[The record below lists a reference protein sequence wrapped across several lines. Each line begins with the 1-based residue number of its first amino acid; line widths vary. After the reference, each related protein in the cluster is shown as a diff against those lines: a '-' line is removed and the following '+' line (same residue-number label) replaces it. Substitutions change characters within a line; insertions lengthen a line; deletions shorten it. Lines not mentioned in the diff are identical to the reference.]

1 MNRTWTFI
9 LAVGAMIAASACGH
23 AQAQNS
29 IPPPQIVPPLT
40 RPQVQYYQQNPQ
52 EYQQLRDRLS
62 QQAGQQPLAVRKL
75 APAETPS
82 AGSWTTLTNSP
93 GVTLQNPLLLTDG
106 TVIASQE
113 CTGNWYRL
121 TPDNTGSY
129 INGTWSQIASLP
141 SGYAPLF
148 HGSGVLPDGRVII
161 AGGEYNGVSGNCGSP
176 VDTNNAAIYDPVA
189 NVWTSVSPPSGWSH
203 IGDAESVIL
212 DNGTYMQAN
221 CCDNIAGSFVAALLN
236 ATNLTWTAT
245 GTNKA
250 DRYDEEGFA
259 KLHDGTVLDV
269 DAHTSGSCGMNSEI
283 YNPATGAWS
292 SAGNTIHQ
300 EADCSNPGG
309 KPSFELGP
317 LVVRPDGSAVI
328 FPGVTCSDVANTSCQ
343 NKSAGFVVTG
353 TADIYTPG
361 SGWASGPVIPT
372 VGTAPNNYPYTLAD
386 APAAVLPDGNVLFA
400 ASPSYQTFVAPTH
413 FFELNFSNNTI
424 TQVGDTADAANCGA
438 YVHNFLLLPGGQV
451 LDVSQCGNLQIYT
464 PLAGASQ
471 ASWAP
476 VITSVPSALAPGAN
490 YAVSGSQ
497 LNGLT
502 EGTYYGD
509 DVQAATNFPLVRITN
524 NSTGHVFYARTSNH
538 GTMSIAPNAAGS
550 TNFAVPANIEMGASS
565 LVVVANGIPSQP
577 IAVNISNSAVLTV
590 SVTGSGTVT
599 SNPAGINCPSTC
611 SAGFSLGANVTL
623 TATATSGWVFSGWSG
638 ACSGTGGCTV
648 TMSTAQSVTATFT
661 QLPTLTVSVTGSGTV
676 TSSPPGISCPST
688 CSASFASGTQVTLTA
703 TPASGWKFNG
713 WSGACG
719 GTGTCSVTMNS
730 AQSVTATFVQLTYPL
745 AVSLTGSGSVSSNPA
760 GISCPST
767 CSASFNS
774 GTPVTLT
781 ATPAPGMSFIGWSG
795 ACSGTGG
802 CSVTM
807 SAAESVSAAFT
818 TNGDPANGRTWV
830 SATSGSDSNPCTRVS
845 PCLSFAAALAQTPAG
860 GEIDVLDPGDF
871 GPVTITK
878 SVTINGDAPGIAGLI
893 PSPGTSGIVISAGA
907 SDVINLRGL
916 VFDGV
921 NASGTSD
928 VVFTSGARLS
938 VNQCVF
944 LGFATSGMTLSPGVG
959 GANTTLITVQNTTIV
974 DNATGILIQPTGGI
988 AANVRLRRLRIDHNT
1003 GDGLRADGT
1012 GGTGA
1017 INVAIAD
1024 SSANFNAG
1032 NGIDAVSG
1040 PGNAAVDVMRVVAAG
1055 NGSAGIQSNQTNGG
1069 IASVTVGNS
1078 QLHKNAIGI
1087 QATGGASLLTYGN
1100 NHVIGNAAN
1109 GSFTGAATPQ

>member
-1 MNRTWTFI
+1 M
-9 LAVGAMIAASACGH
+9 AMSSGPV
-23 AQAQNS
+23 QAQDS

-40 RPQVQYYQQNPQ
+40 RPQVQYFQQNPQ
-52 EYQQLRDRLS
+52 EFQQLRDRLS

-189 NVWTSVSPPSGWSH
+189 NVWTTVSPPSGWSH

-221 CCDNIAGSFVAALLN
+221 CCDNIAGSYVAALLN

-269 DAHTSGSCGMNSEI
+269 DAHTSGGCGMNSEI

-292 SAGNTIHQ
+292 TAGNTIHQ

-309 KPSFELGP
+309 RPSFELGP

-328 FPGVTCSDVANTSCQ
+328 FPGVTCSDVANTNCQ
-343 NKSAGFVVTG
+343 NKTAGFVVTG

-372 VGTAPNNYPYTLAD
+372 LGTAPNNYPYTLAD

-400 ASPSYQTFVAPTH
+400 ASPSYQVFAAPTH

-424 TQVGDTADAANCGA
+424 TQVGDTADSAGCGS
-438 YVHNFLLLPGGQV
+438 YVHNFLLLPSGQV

-476 VITSVPSALAPGAN
+476 VVTSAPSNLAPGAG
-490 YAVSGSQ
+490 YVVSGSQ

-509 DVQAATNFPLVRITN
+509 DVQAATNFPLVQITN
-524 NSTGHVFYARTSNH
+524 NSTGHIFYARTSNH
-538 GTMSIAPNAAGS
+538 SSMSIAPNAAGS
-550 TNFAVPANIEMGASS
+550 TNFAVPANIETGASS
-565 LVVVANGIPSQP
+565 LVVVANGIPSQAV
-577 IAVNISNSAVLTV
+577 AVNISNSAVLTV

-599 SNPAGINCPSTC
+599 SNPPGINCPSTC
-611 SAGFSLGANVTL
+611 SAGFSNGTNVTL

-648 TMSTAQSVTATFT
+648 TMTTAQSVTASFT
-661 QLPTLTVSVTGSGTV
+661 QLLTLAVSVTGSGTV
-676 TSSPPGISCPST
+676 TSSPSGISCPSG
-688 CSASFASGTQVTLTA
+688 CSASYAQGTQVTLTA
-703 TPASGWKFNG
+703 TPANGWGFSGWA
-713 WSGACG
+713 GACSG
-719 GTGTCSVTMNS
+719 VGNCVVTMNA
-730 AQSVTATFVQLTYPL
+730 AQSVTATFAQTQYTLNV
-745 AVSLTGSGSVSSNPA
+745 SVSGNGTVTSSPGA
-760 GISCPST
+760 ISCPSVCT
-767 CSASFNS
+767 MNYSS
-774 GTPVTLT
+774 GTSVMLT
-781 ATPAPGMSFIGWSG
+781 ATPASG
-795 ACSGTGG
+795 ATFNSWNGACTGNGT
-802 CSVTM
+802 CLVAMNSLENVTAIF
-807 SAAESVSAAFT
+807 SASAPSPSA
-818 TNGDPANGRTWV
+818 RTWV
-830 SATSGSDSNPCTRVS
+830 SAALGSDSNPCTRVS
-845 PCLSFAAALAQTPAG
+845 PCLTFAAALVQTTAG

-871 GPVTITK
+871 GPVAITR
-878 SVTINGDAPGIAGLI
+878 SVSIYGDAAGVAGTI
-893 PSPGTSGIVISAGA
+893 PSSGTSGIVVSAGS
-907 SDVINLRGL
+907 SDVINLHGL

-921 NASGTSD
+921 NASGTSGI
-928 VVFTSGARLS
+928 VFTSGARLNIS
-938 VNQCVF
+938 KCAFQDF
-944 LGFATSGMTLSPGVG
+944 TTSGMTLSPGAG
-959 GANTTLITVQNTTIV
+959 SANTTQVVVQNTTFLN
-974 DNATGILIQPTGGI
+974 NATGILIRPTGGI
-988 AANVRLRRLRIDHNT
+988 AANVALRWLRVDNNT
-1003 GDGLRADGT
+1003 GEGLRVDGT
-1012 GGTGA
+1012 GGSGA
-1017 INVAIAD
+1017 INATLAD
-1024 SSANFNAG
+1024 STANFNAG

-1040 PGNAAVDVMRVVAAG
+1040 PGNANVDVMRVVVVS
-1055 NGSAGIQSNQTNGG
+1055 NGSAGIQSNQSGG
-1069 IASVTVGNS
+1069 GSASVTVGNS
-1078 QLHKNAIGI
+1078 VLYANAIGI
-1087 QATGGASLLTYGN
+1087 QATGGASLLSYGN
-1100 NHVIGNAAN
+1100 NQVTGNASN
-1109 GSFTGAATPQ
+1109 GSFSGGATLH

>member
-1 MNRTWTFI
+1 M
-9 LAVGAMIAASACGH
+9 
-23 AQAQNS
+23 
-29 IPPPQIVPPLT
+29 
-40 RPQVQYYQQNPQ
+40 
-52 EYQQLRDRLS
+52 RDRLS

-106 TVIASQE
+106 TVIASQV

-121 TPDNTGSY
+121 TPDQTGGY

-161 AGGEYNGVSGNCGSP
+161 EGGEYNGVSGNCGSP
-176 VDTNNAAIYDPVA
+176 VLTSKGAIYDPVA
-189 NVWTSVSPPSGWSH
+189 NVWTSVSPPSGWSR
-203 IGDAESVIL
+203 IGDAELVIL
-212 DNGTYMQAN
+212 DNGTFMQSN
-221 CCDNIAGSFVAALLN
+221 CCDNIAGSYVAALLN

-269 DAHTSGSCGMNSEI
+269 DAYTSGGCGTNSEI

-300 EADCSNPGG
+300 QADCSNPGG
-309 KPSFELGP
+309 RPSYELGP

-343 NKSAGFVVTG
+343 NKAAGFVVTG

-386 APAAVLPDGNVLFA
+386 APASVLPDGNVLFA

-424 TQVGDTADAANCGA
+424 TQVGDTADSAISGCGA
-438 YVHNFLLLPGGQV
+438 YVHNFLLLPSGQV

-476 VITSVPSALAPGAN
+476 VITSVPSTLAPGAS

-502 EGTYYGD
+502 EGTFYGD
-509 DVQAATNFPLVRITN
+509 DVQAATNFPLVQITN
-524 NSTGHVFYARTSNH
+524 NSTSHVFYARTSNH
-538 GTMSIAPNAAGS
+538 STMSIAPNAAGS
-550 TNFAVPANIEMGASS
+550 TNFAVPANIETGASS

-577 IAVNISNSAVLTV
+577 IAVNVSNSVV
-590 SVTGSGTVT
+590 
-599 SNPAGINCPSTC
+599 
-611 SAGFSLGANVTL
+611 
-623 TATATSGWVFSGWSG
+623 
-638 ACSGTGGCTV
+638 
-648 TMSTAQSVTATFT
+648 
-661 QLPTLTVSVTGSGTV
+661 LTVSVTGSGTV
-676 TSSPPGISCPST
+676 TSSP
-688 CSASFASGTQVTLTA
+688 
-703 TPASGWKFNG
+703 
-713 WSGACG
+713 
-719 GTGTCSVTMNS
+719 
-730 AQSVTATFVQLTYPL
+730 
-745 AVSLTGSGSVSSNPA
+745 A

-767 CSASFNS
+767 CSAGFAS

-781 ATPAPGMSFIGWSG
+781 ATPASGWTFSNWGGACSGSAGCSVTMNAAASVTATFVQNVALSVSVTGSGTVTSSPAGINCPSTCSANFAPATQVTLTATPAGGSGFAGWSG
-795 ACSGTGG
+795 ACSGFGNCLVTMNAAQSVTATFAQPAYTLNVSVSGNGTVTSSPAGVSCPSVCTMNYASGTPVTLTATPTGG
-802 CSVTM
+802 ATFSGWGGACSGNGSCLVTMNSLESVTAIF
-807 SAAESVSAAFT
+807 SASAPSPSA
-818 TNGDPANGRTWV
+818 RTWV
-830 SATSGSDSNPCTRVS
+830 SATLGSDANPCTRMS
-845 PCLSFAAALAQTPAG
+845 PCLTFAAALTQTTAG

-878 SVTINGDAPGIAGLI
+878 SVSIYGDAPGVAGVI
-893 PSPGTSGIVISAGA
+893 PSPGTSGIVISAGS
-907 SDVINLRGL
+907 SDVINLHDL

-921 NASGTSD
+921 NASGTSG
-928 VVFTSGARLS
+928 VVFTSGARLN
-938 VNQCVF
+938 VNRCVF
-944 LGFATSGMTLSPGVG
+944 QGFTTSGMTLSPGVG
-959 GANTTLITVQNTTIV
+959 GANTTLLAVQNTTILN
-974 DNATGILIQPTGGI
+974 NATGILIRPTGGI
-988 AANVRLRRLRIDHNT
+988 AANVRLRRLHIDNNS
-1003 GDGLRADGT
+1003 GDGLRVDGT
-1012 GGTGA
+1012 GGSGA

-1040 PGNAAVDVMRVVAAG
+1040 PGNATVDIMRVVAVA
-1055 NGSAGIQSNQTNGG
+1055 NGSAGIQSNQAGG
-1069 IASVTVGNS
+1069 GTASVTVGS
-1078 QLHKNAIGI
+1078 SLLCTNAIGI
-1087 QATGGASLLTYGN
+1087 QATGGASLLSYGN
-1100 NHVIGNAAN
+1100 NHVDRQRIERQLHRWRDFAVNRAAAPA
-1109 GSFTGAATPQ
+1109 SSATPRGRG

>member
-1 MNRTWTFI
+1 M
-9 LAVGAMIAASACGH
+9 AMSSGPVH
-23 AQAQNS
+23 AQNA

-40 RPQVQYYQQNPQ
+40 RPQVQYFQQNPQ
-52 EYQQLRDRLS
+52 EFQQLRDRLS
-62 QQAGQQPLAVRKL
+62 QQAGQQPLAVSKL

-82 AGSWTTLTNSP
+82 PGSWTTLTNSP

-161 AGGEYNGVSGNCGSP
+161 AGGEYNGVSGNCGTP

-212 DNGTYMQAN
+212 DNGTYMQAD
-221 CCDNIAGSFVAALLN
+221 CCDNIAGSYVAALLN

-309 KPSFELGP
+309 KPSYELGP

-328 FPGVTCSDVANTSCQ
+328 FPGVTCSDVANTNCQ
-343 NKSAGFVVTG
+343 NKAAGFVVTG

-372 VGTAPNNYPYTLAD
+372 VGTSPNNYPYTLAD

-400 ASPSYQTFVAPTH
+400 ASPSYQVFVAPTH

-424 TQVGDTADAANCGA
+424 TQVGDTADAANCGSF
-438 YVHNFLLLPGGQV
+438 VHNFLLLPSGQV

-476 VITSVPSALAPGAN
+476 VITSVPSTLAPGAS

-502 EGTYYGD
+502 EGSYYGD
-509 DVQAATNFPLVRITN
+509 DVQAATNFPLVKITN

-577 IAVNISNSAVLTV
+577 MAVNISNSAVLTV

-648 TMSTAQSVTATFT
+648 TMNTAQSVTATFT

-676 TSSPPGISCPST
+676 TSSPSGISCPST

-703 TPASGWKFNG
+703 TPASGWKFSG
-713 WSGACG
+713 WSGACS

-745 AVSLTGSGSVSSNPA
+745 AVSLTGGGSVTSNPA

-767 CSASFNS
+767 CSATFSS
-774 GTPVTLT
+774 GAQVTLT
-781 ATPAPGMSFIGWSG
+781 ATPAQGMSFIGWAG
-795 ACSGTGG
+795 ACSGSGG

-818 TNGDPANGRTWV
+818 TGGDPPNSRTWV
-830 SATSGSDSNPCTRVS
+830 SAVSGSDSNPCTRAS
-845 PCLSFAAALAQTPAG
+845 PCLTFAAALAQTSAG

-878 SVTINGDAPGIAGLI
+878 AISIYNDAVGEAGTIVAA
-893 PSPGTSGIVISAGA
+893 GTSGIVVNAGA
-907 SDVINLRGL
+907 NDTVSLRGL
-916 VFDGV
+916 IFDGV
-921 NASGTSD
+921 NASGTSGI
-928 VVFTSGARLS
+928 VFTSGARLR
-938 VNQCVF
+938 VQNCVL
-944 LGFATSGMTLSPGVG
+944 LGFTTSGMTFAPGTG
-959 GANTTLITVQNTTIV
+959 SANTAQLVVQDTTIIG
-974 DNATGILIQPTGGI
+974 NATGILVQPTGGI
-988 AANVRLRRLRIDHNT
+988 GANVVLRWLRVNGNT
-1003 GDGLRADGT
+1003 GEGLRVDGT
-1012 GGTGA
+1012 GGSGA

-1024 SSANFNAG
+1024 SAASFNG
-1032 NGIDAVSG
+1032 SNGIDAVSG
-1040 PGNAAVDVMRVVAAG
+1040 PGNATVSVVRVVAAF
-1055 NGSAGIQSNQTNGG
+1055 NGSAGIQSNQSGG
-1069 IASVTVGNS
+1069 GAASVTVGS
-1078 QLHKNAIGI
+1078 SMLRANAIGI
-1087 QATGGASLLTYGN
+1087 QATGGSSLLTYGN
-1100 NHVIGNAAN
+1100 NQVTANAAN
-1109 GSFTGAATPQ
+1109 GSFTGTASFQ